1 MLSSTPRPLI
11 EAKITGMSNEL
22 SASADLAPTAT
33 TAPSKRVVTDLI
45 PICAAVLV
53 AILCVGWI
61 TGLSTGLDIRIYQ
74 IFNDFCG
81 WSSKLDKL
89 LLQGSALKNVLLMC
103 AFGFLWFRAD
113 GDVSLRR
120 ELLITTILAV
130 AISLVLNRSLSTL
143 LPFRDRPIYSIGGN
157 APSIEWRADLEHWSS
172 FPSDHATYLF
182 AIAAGFWLISRPWG
196 AVIGMAATV
205 VSLTRIFVGVHFPSD
220 ILTGALIGIATSLAV
235 SREPARIRIAAP
247 IVALEPRYPSFF
259 YAALLVTFAEL
270 SEAFQ
275 HTRHV
280 GMAILHLFG
289 GHH

>member
-1 MLSSTPRPLI
+1 M
-11 EAKITGMSNEL
+11 
-22 SASADLAPTAT
+22 
-33 TAPSKRVVTDLI
+33 
-45 PICAAVLV
+45 
-53 AILCVGWI
+53 

-74 IFNDFCG
+74 FFNDFCG

-89 LLQGSALKNVLLMC
+89 LLQGSALKSALLMC
-103 AFGFLWFRAD
+103 AFGFLWFRPD

-130 AISLVLNRSLSTL
+130 LISLILNRTLSTL
-143 LPFRDRPIYSIGGN
+143 LPFRDRPIYSIGGH
-157 APSIEWRADLEHWSS
+157 APSMEWRADLENWSS

-196 AVIGMAATV
+196 TVFGMAAAA

-235 SREPARIRIAAP
+235 SRESVRVHIAAP
-247 IVALEPRYPSFF
+247 IIALEPRFPSFF
-259 YAALLVTFAEL
+259 YAALFVTLAEL

-275 HTRHV
+275 QTRHV

-289 GHH
+289 GDH